1 MDAVLKVGGS
11 LSENPASLQK
21 LCKELASMAEDYKLL
36 VVPGGG
42 KFADTVR
49 DFDKAYGL
57 SSITA
62 HKMAVLAMDQYGLFL
77 SDITPSSCVIDSLE
91 KAKRTPGG
99 RLPIFLPSRLIFS
112 EDPLEHSWDVTS
124 DSIAAYIA
132 GVLHAEKLILVTNV
146 DGIFTENPM
155 QSLDAK
161 LIAEVSAKELL
172 NWNKS
177 TSVDKTLPKIL
188 LKTKLDC
195 YIVNGRYPERIKAI
209 LENKE
214 TVYTHITLSCKHE

>member
-11 LSENPASLQK
+11 LSEHQAGLRK
-21 LCKELASMAEDYKLL
+21 LCKELASLAEDYRLL

-42 KFADTVR
+42 KFADIVR

-57 SSITA
+57 SSTTA
-62 HKMAVLAMDQYGLFL
+62 HRMAVLAMDQYGLFL
-77 SDITPSSCVIDSLE
+77 SDITPNSYVIDSLE
-91 KAKRTPGG
+91 EAKRTLGG
-99 RLPIFLPSRLIFS
+99 RLPIFLPSRLIFG

-132 GVLHAEKLILVTNV
+132 GVLHAEKLILATDV
-146 DGIFTENPM
+146 DGIFTKNPRK
-155 QSLDAK
+155 SLDAK

-188 LKTKLDC
+188 LKTRLDC
-195 YIVNGRYPERIKAI
+195 YVVNGKYPERIKAI

-214 TVYTHITLSCKHE
+214 AVYTHITLSCKHE